1 MIHKIDFEKP
11 FPALPTRQNEEAS
24 NDPSFKDTLKEAIQ
38 QVNSLQEEAGEA
50 TKQFVTGEITDLHQ
64 VMVATEKARIALE
77 LMLEIRNKM
86 VDAYK
91 EIMRMQ
97 V

>member
-1 MIHKIDFEKP
+1 MIRKIDFEKQ
-11 FPALPTRQNEEAS
+11 FPGFSPSANSRTES
-24 NDPSFKDTLKEAIQ
+24 DPSFKDTLKEAIQ
-38 QVNSLQEEAGEA
+38 QINTLQEEAGEM
-50 TKQFVTGEITDLHQ
+50 TRQFVTGEVTDLHQ
-64 VMVATEKARIALE
+64 VMVATEKARVALE

>member
-1 MIHKIDFEKP
+1 MIRKIDFEKQ
-11 FPALPTRQNEEAS
+11 FPGFPQSPNQRTE

-38 QVNSLQEEAGEA
+38 QINSLQEEAGEV
-50 TKQFVTGEITDLHQ
+50 TRQFVTGEITDLHQ
-64 VMVATEKARIALE
+64 VMVATEKARVALE

>member
-1 MIHKIDFEKP
+1 MIGKIDFEKQ
-11 FPALPTRQNEEAS
+11 FPGISPSTNSRTES
-24 NDPSFKDTLKEAIQ
+24 DPSFKDTLKEAIQ
-38 QVNSLQEEAGEA
+38 QINTLQEEAGEM
-50 TKQFVTGEITDLHQ
+50 TRQFVTGEVTDLHQ
-64 VMVATEKARIALE
+64 VMVATEKARVALE

>member
-1 MIHKIDFEKP
+1 MIHKIDFEKQ
-11 FPALPTRQNEEAS
+11 FPALPDLKKTDSEK
-24 NDPSFKDTLKEAIQ
+24 DPSFKDTLKEAIQ
-38 QVNSLQEEAGEA
+38 QVNELQEDAA
-50 TKQFVTGEITDLHQ
+50 TMQQQFVTGEVTDLHQ
-64 VMVATEKARIALE
+64 VMVAAEKARVALE

>member
-1 MIHKIDFEKP
+1 MIHKIDVEKQ
-11 FPALPTRQNEEAS
+11 FPAFPSLKTEGKNS
-24 NDPSFKDTLKEAIQ
+24 DPSFKDTLKEAIQ
-38 QVNSLQEEAGEA
+38 QVNALQEEASE
-50 TKQFVTGEITDLHQ
+50 TTQQFVTGEITDLHQ
-64 VMVATEKARIALE
+64 VMIATEKARVALE

-86 VDAYK
+86 VDAYQ